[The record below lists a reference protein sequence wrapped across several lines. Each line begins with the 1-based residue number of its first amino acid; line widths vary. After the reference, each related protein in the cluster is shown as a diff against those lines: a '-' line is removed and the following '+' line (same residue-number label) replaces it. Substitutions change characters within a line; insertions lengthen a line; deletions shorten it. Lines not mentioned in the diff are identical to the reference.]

1 MIGILLFISV
11 FEQIVHYSL
20 CLCLAQ
26 HGSFASDNKLAYNA
40 ETKRDRLT
48 IAPATTDEMKL
59 RLSRTM
65 LHTSQ
70 SGQEHLSRQP
80 DITAHCANS

>member
-1 MIGILLFISV
+1 MLK
-11 FEQIVHYSL
+11 Q
-20 CLCLAQ
+20 
-26 HGSFASDNKLAYNA
+26 
-40 ETKRDRLT
+40 RDRLT
-48 IAPATTDEMKL
+48 IVPATTDEMKL

>member
-1 MIGILLFISV
+1 M
-11 FEQIVHYSL
+11 
-20 CLCLAQ
+20 
-26 HGSFASDNKLAYNA
+26 NKH
-40 ETKRDRLT
+40 T

-65 LHTSQ
+65 FHTSQ

-80 DITAHCANS
+80 DIIWDNTETLWKTQTVHVYMQQ